1 MKGFVLKTNLNDFND
16 LINGDAD
23 AIIEAVENI
32 ISNAI
37 RFSSDQKEI
46 TITTYFQNGFAYVE
60 ITDKGIGI
68 SQTDFKNIFNPFF
81 RSEDAKLKKIEGT
94 GLGLPIVKHI
104 MDEHKGKIEIKSKL
118 GFGSTFVLCF
128 PTLNN
133 NK

>member
-46 TITTYFQNGFAYVE
+46 TITTYFQNGFTYVE

-104 MDEHKGKIEIKSKL
+104 MDEHNGKIEIKSKL

-133 NK
+133 NR